1 MPGWLYRQRGIDE
14 ADAHALDLSG
24 ITGADKENALKIVD
38 RVFDTMAR
46 QHRDGVY
53 TPIDVD
59 SLVAASGVEAP
70 PQIMPSLK
78 MTQKIR
84 TPWIDGL
91 VSLNPRE
98 YLVKITCPVLAING
112 DKDTQVEA
120 DNLEVIHSLVPNADT
135 RLMPGLNHLMQHA
148 VTGETAEYGE
158 IRETIAPEVLDL
170 IVNFI
175 RQVK

>member
-1 MPGWLYRQRGIDE
+1 M
-14 ADAHALDLSG
+14 
-24 ITGADKENALKIVD
+24 V
-38 RVFDTMAR
+38 
-46 QHRDGVY
+46 
-53 TPIDVD
+53 
-59 SLVAASGVEAP
+59 
-70 PQIMPSLK
+70 
-78 MTQKIR
+78 
-84 TPWIDGL
+84 DGL